1 MAWLT
6 TDWENELNQ
15 VQDRINL
22 ILDEKVEPLL
32 DRTVEKA
39 TADITTVVA
48 KAEFELRDN
57 TNHFLAE
64 LTAHRQQMVAD
75 MKGVIRYAAVAAF
88 LVVAASVLLIK
99 LVGLL

>member
-64 LTAHRQQMVAD
+64 LAAHRQQMVAD

>member
-1 MAWLT
+1 MAWLH
-6 TDWENELNQ
+6 TDWGKELDQ

-39 TADITTVVA
+39 TAEMTTVVA

-57 TNHFLAE
+57 TNHLLAE
-64 LTAHRQQMVAD
+64 LTAQRHQMVAD
-75 MKGVIRYAAVAAF
+75 VKKLIRYAAVAAF
-88 LVVAASVLLIK
+88 LVVVASVVVIK
-99 LVGLL
+99 VASKF